1 MSSFVSPLLKK
12 PRPHCALRNARTG
25 ARLADAVE
33 GAFDSTTRNRGLLGR
48 DCFSPG
54 SALILAPCTS
64 VHTWFMRFPI
74 DVLFV
79 GKGGEIKKIRPGVG
93 PWRMAVAWNSFAVV
107 ELPAGGAGD
116 SRPGDR
122 LELVPNEQ
130 SGLRT

>member
-12 PRPHCALRNARTG
+12 PRLHCALRNARTG
-25 ARLADAVE
+25 ASLPDAVE

-79 GKGGEIKKIRPGVG
+79 DKGGEIKKIRPAVV
-93 PWRMAVAWNSFAVV
+93 PWRIAVAWNSFAVV
-107 ELPAGGAGD
+107 ELPVGGARD